1 MEEPVQR
8 DEHFLCTPVTKCVLT
23 VIKGTSFD
31 RKTLDS
37 ALTNCCFG
45 VESFEIF
52 GVESFRPRKTH
63 PICAELRKLTGGY
76 YVIKMCKKKKKNQA
90 ICMQL
95 LCIIHL
101 PGIEIEHPNCS
112 FDSLEIEL
120 QVSNVWTIS
129 KAYD

>member
-76 YVIKMCKKKKKNQA
+76 YVIKMCKKK
-90 ICMQL
+90 
-95 LCIIHL
+95 
-101 PGIEIEHPNCS
+101 S
-112 FDSLEIEL
+112 
-120 QVSNVWTIS
+120 SNMYAVTL
-129 KAYD
+129 YNPPTRHRN